1 MFLMDWEGG
10 SRALG
15 RSPLGEC
22 SKRGRT
28 ITEAGRAAAYVL
40 VE

>member
-1 MFLMDWEGG
+1 MFLMDWEREQGTW
-10 SRALG
+10 SIT
-15 RSPLGEC
+15 LGEC